1 VSGSDLAVRIAE
13 LTAALDSVDA
23 EPPVVVG
30 VEAYDVETAAVP
42 TTLGAAVSAGHLRVL
57 PGNRLDSAALPGGT
71 VRVVDSEELSG
82 AVRPA
87 ASGIDRLAFEAAHP
101 AGRYTEPGD
110 VVFCTSPR
118 PAALVD
124 VDGGSVVISP
134 ARVLRVHARAPNG
147 LLPDVLAADVNAAPA
162 GANAWRGWPIRRVPA
177 TERDALTTV
186 LATLSRQ
193 RAVARE
199 RLALLDQLEHLVV
212 RGVASGS
219 LHFTDPDT
227 HRWEG
232 H

>member
-1 VSGSDLAVRIAE
+1 VSGPDLAVRIAE
-13 LTAALDSVDA
+13 LTATLRSVDA
-23 EPPVVVG
+23 ERPVVVG
-30 VEAYDVETAAVP
+30 VEAYDVETGAAP
-42 TTLGAAVSAGHLRVL
+42 TTLSEAISAGHLRVL
-57 PGNRLDSAALPGGT
+57 PGNRLDPATLPGGT
-71 VRVVDSEELSG
+71 VRILGPEELSDSL
-82 AVRPA
+82 RPA

-134 ARVLRVHARAPNG
+134 ARVLRIHATASGG
-147 LLPDVLAADVNAAPA
+147 LLADVLAADINAAPA
-162 GANAWRGWPIRRVPA
+162 GAKAWRGWPIRRVPA

-186 LATLSRQ
+186 LAVLGRQ
-193 RAVARE
+193 RVDARE
-199 RLALLDQLEHLVV
+199 RLALLDELEHLVV

-219 LHFTDPDT
+219 LHLTDSDT
-227 HRWEG
+227 HRLEG

>member
-1 VSGSDLAVRIAE
+1 MDI
-13 LTAALDSVDA
+13 
-23 EPPVVVG
+23 G
-30 VEAYDVETAAVP
+30 VEAYDVETGASS
-42 TTLGAAVSAGHLRVL
+42 TTLGAAVSVGHLRVL
-57 PGNRLDSAALPGGT
+57 PGNRLDPAALPGGT
-71 VRVVDSEELSG
+71 VRVVGPDELSD
-82 AVRPA
+82 ALRPA

-134 ARVLRVHARAPNG
+134 ARVLCIHATASGG
-147 LLPDVLAADVNAAPA
+147 LLADVLAADINAAPA
-162 GANAWRGWPIRRVPA
+162 GAKAWRGWPIRRVPA

-186 LATLSRQ
+186 LAVLGRQ
-193 RAVARE
+193 RVDARE
-199 RLALLDQLEHLVV
+199 RLALLDELEHLVV

-219 LHFTDPDT
+219 LHLTDSDT
-227 HRWEG
+227 HRLEG